1 MARKPN
7 YRMERMDRDRKKAER
22 AAKKAEARLE
32 KSKAR
37 QGTLE
42 DATSGEPATESA
54 GSKDD

>member
-37 QGTLE
+37 QEVLE
-42 DATSGEPATESA
+42 DGSTGEEPTQPT
-54 GSKDD
+54 GSTDG

>member
-37 QGTLE
+37 QDSPDDG
-42 DATSGEPATESA
+42 ATGEEAAQPTESTEA
-54 GSKDD
+54 